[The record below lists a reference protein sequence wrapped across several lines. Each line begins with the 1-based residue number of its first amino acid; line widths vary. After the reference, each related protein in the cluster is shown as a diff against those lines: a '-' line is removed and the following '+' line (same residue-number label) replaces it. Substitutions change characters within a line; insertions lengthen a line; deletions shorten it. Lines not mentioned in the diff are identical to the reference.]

1 MKDYLGFEN
10 ARNKTHAE
18 LYVKLVKRAFGPDAD
33 VLIGHHLCF
42 ELGGEISTENE
53 IPSADT
59 LIFDHEVMTAVFGD
73 RALSIMNH
81 LSTIPAE
88 SRDEVLRD
96 YWDCLLAEGV
106 QQQVA

>member
-1 MKDYLGFEN
+1 MKDYLGYEN
-10 ARNKTHAE
+10 ARNKVNAE

-42 ELGGEISTENE
+42 ELGGQINTENE

-59 LIFDHEVMTAVFGD
+59 LIFDHDVMTTVFGD

-88 SRDEVLRD
+88 SRDEVLGG
-96 YWDCLLAEGV
+96 YWDCLMAEEESR
-106 QQQVA
+106 AA